1 MKTNEQVAT
10 AFAYGYS
17 AEAGHLYTNGNEIT
31 SYWTMIAQRVGEAI
45 LMTTCNYSNATARH
59 KLHIRRACKLLDL
72 FEVPNINPTTQADHE
87 SNAQYLRAKATQA
100 RRQAERARTDR
111 NRSIYA
117 DKAVFYESQAGR
129 YTDLFLAQ

>member
-31 SYWTMIAQRVGEAI
+31 SYWTRIAQRIGAAI
-45 LMTTCNYSNATARH
+45 LMTSRNYSNTTARH
-59 KLHIRRACKLLDL
+59 KLHIRRACKMLEL

-87 SNAQYLRAKATQA
+87 SNAQYLRDEAQQA

-117 DKAVFYESQAGR
+117 NRAVFYESQAGR
-129 YTDLFLAQ
+129 YTDLYLTK

>member
-31 SYWTMIAQRVGEAI
+31 SYWTIIAQRIGKAI
-45 LMTTCNYSNATARH
+45 LMTSRNYSNTTARH
-59 KLHIRRACKLLDL
+59 KLHIRRACKMLEL

-87 SNAQYLRAKATQA
+87 SNAQYLRDEAQQA

-111 NRSIYA
+111 NRSIYTNRA
-117 DKAVFYESQAGR
+117 AFYESQAGK
-129 YTDLFLAQ
+129 YTNLYLTK